1 MPLPVAL
8 AALGTKAG
16 IGSIASQIGG
26 FLFGSKLS
34 TAATTYFGSK
44 LLGL

>member
-1 MPLPVAL
+1 MLPAI
-8 AALGTKAG
+8 AAVGAKLGLSG
-16 IGSIASQIGG
+16 ILSKIGAT
-26 FLFGSKLS
+26 LFASKLS